1 MSALANLGLM
11 IYFALVSLIGTLGNG
26 IILLAYGNRWN
37 SSKSTSVIFILIL
50 ACVDLWTCLIV
61 VPTIAVMEHNMF
73 EVSTPL
79 CRFYSFSKILIIIS
93 SFIMSFIALDRFLNI
108 AAPHYQLLNPFRVKS
123 LLTLFILIG
132 IGLGVL
138 TALAFSSAPYR
149 ESYLANYTLVSFNE
163 TEKSRYCSEEI
174 SILLDHTTN
183 SSLYQMQSAIL
194 EIPIPSYT
202 NITNLNLTHLSTHV
216 RCFADTSIISETI
229 REILRHVSNK
239 FFFISIGIVT
249 VFYTITFVLALQR
262 QNPRIRALK
271 KSLNVLTKFNSHS
284 QISHQAN
291 THNQQEPNDL
301 VLPSYSKLYSSVKKK
316 TSTSKS
322 RHLSTDDNAEYAMS
336 NIISNDEFIDQ
347 NVLNEPRIEFCI
359 STSET
364 ASDDLQAS
372 TEKFSNLK
380 QVSFQIEDNDNEI
393 INNNNDK
400 QQLSFRT
407 NSFDTGLY
415 PNTETYYTFQCPCS
429 KARQILIK
437 FHFAYPTFDI
447 NPRLC
452 CSSCC
457 LKKSPSLNEHELSMI
472 NSTEYETSSLPNT
485 QAKHSLI
492 SNSAILRKQ
501 LHRHRLKQIRM
512 ASTFLLITVSF
523 VLFYL
528 PSILNAGRYIKSPLI
543 IYYLYLCT
551 HALNPIIYCFMNRSL
566 RAYVFTMF
574 RCGPRRKER
583 NIISGAT
590 TTLER

>member
-1 MSALANLGLM
+1 
-11 IYFALVSLIGTLGNG
+11 
-26 IILLAYGNRWN
+26 
-37 SSKSTSVIFILIL
+37 
-50 ACVDLWTCLIV
+50 
-61 VPTIAVMEHNMF
+61 
-73 EVSTPL
+73 
-79 CRFYSFSKILIIIS
+79 
-93 SFIMSFIALDRFLNI
+93 
-108 AAPHYQLLNPFRVKS
+108 S

-138 TALAFSSAPYR
+138 TALAFSSPPYR

-163 TEKSRYCSEEI
+163 TDKLIYCSEEI

-183 SSLYQMQSAIL
+183 SSLDRMQRENL
-194 EIPIPSYT
+194 EISIPPYT
-202 NITNLNLTHLSTHV
+202 NITNLNLTYLSTHV

-239 FFFISIGIVT
+239 FFFTSIGIVT

-271 KSLNVLTKFNSHS
+271 KSLNVLNKFNSHS
-284 QISHQAN
+284 PTSHQAN
-291 THNQQEPNDL
+291 THNQQEPNES

-316 TSTSKS
+316 ISTSKS

-336 NIISNDEFIDQ
+336 NIISNDEFTDQ
-347 NVLNEPRIEFCI
+347 NILNEPRADFCI

-364 ASDDLQAS
+364 GSDALQIS
-372 TEKFSNLK
+372 TEKLSNLK
-380 QVSFQIEDNDNEI
+380 QVSFQIEDNDNAI
-393 INNNNDK
+393 ISNNNDK

-407 NSFDTGLY
+407 NSLDTDLY
-415 PNTETYYTFQCPCS
+415 LKTDTYYRFSCPCS

-437 FHFAYPTFDI
+437 FHFSHPTFDI
-447 NPRLC
+447 NPWLC

-457 LKKSPSLNEHELSMI
+457 LKKPSSLNDHDLSMI
-472 NSTEYETSSLPNT
+472 NTTEDEASTILTATLPNT
-485 QAKHSLI
+485 QAKHTLI

-501 LHRHRLKQIRM
+501 LHRYRLKQIRM

-528 PSILNAGRYIKSPLI
+528 PSILNAERYIKSPLM

-583 NIISGAT
+583 HIISGAT